1 MTQQT
6 STPNLHCIVIG
17 NPIAH
22 SQSPALHHA
31 FAAQT
36 GVALRYQR
44 QLCPVD
50 EASFVA
56 VIEAFFAG
64 GGTGA
69 NVTVPFKQTAFDLV
83 QARGTLSQAAQAA
96 RAVNTLAWQDGA
108 LYGDNTDGRGLVNH
122 MRELGWDLAGQNVL
136 ILGAG
141 GATRGVVWALL
152 DAGVA
157 RIHIANR
164 TPAKAQAIVT
174 QFATNNVLNQSSA
187 NLSASGLFDL
197 PQHTFDLVINA
208 TSSALTAEADAS
220 LPFDS
225 QLRAA
230 KAYDLMYGK
239 PSQFLQF
246 FAEHGAQT
254 SDGLGMLIHQGALS
268 FALWTGKNVDLV
280 ALGNP
285 FAH

>member
-108 LYGDNTDGRGLVNH
+108 LYGDNTDGRGLINH
-122 MRELGWDLAGQNVL
+122 MRELGWDVAGQTVL

-152 DAGVA
+152 DAGAAWV
-157 RIHIANR
+157 HIANR
-164 TPAKAQAIVT
+164 TPAKAQAIVAD
-174 QFATNNVLNQSSA
+174 FASA
-187 NLSASGLFDL
+187 PLPAKLTASGLFDV
-197 PQHTFDLVINA
+197 PHRPFDLVINA
-208 TSSALTAEADAS
+208 TSSALTAEQDAP

-225 QLRAA
+225 QLRAQ

-239 PSQFLQF
+239 PSRFLQF
-246 FAEHGAQT
+246 FAAHGAQT

-268 FALWTGKNVDLV
+268 FALWTGQPVDLA

>member
-83 QARGTLSQAAQAA
+83 QARGTVSQAAQAA

-108 LYGDNTDGRGLVNH
+108 LYGDNTDGRGLINH
-122 MRELGWDLAGQNVL
+122 MRELGWDVAGQTVL

-152 DAGVA
+152 DAGAAWV
-157 RIHIANR
+157 HIANR
-164 TPAKAQAIVT
+164 TPAKAQAIVAD
-174 QFATNNVLNQSSA
+174 FASA
-187 NLSASGLFDL
+187 PLPAKLTASGLFDV
-197 PQHTFDLVINA
+197 PHRPFDLVINA
-208 TSSALTAEADAS
+208 TSSALTAEADAP

-225 QLRAA
+225 QLRAQ

-239 PSQFLQF
+239 PSRFLQF
-246 FAEHGAQT
+246 FAAHGAQT

-268 FALWTGKNVDLV
+268 FTLWTGQPVDLA

-285 FAH
+285 FAD